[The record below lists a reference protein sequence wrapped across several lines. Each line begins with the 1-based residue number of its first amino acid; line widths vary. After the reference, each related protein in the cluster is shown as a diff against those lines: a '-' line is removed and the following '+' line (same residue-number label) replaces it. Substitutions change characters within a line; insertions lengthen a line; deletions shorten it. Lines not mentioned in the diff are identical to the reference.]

1 MNSFA
6 VYLTFDGNCR
16 EAMDFYKS
24 VFGGDLNRQTFRDGP
39 MEIPESHKDKI
50 MHASLA
56 FGDVRIMASDS
67 MPGSKVI
74 KGNNIQLSLNLDD
87 ESLQSNLFNSLSQG
101 GKVEYELQDTFWGAR
116 FGMLTDKFG
125 IRWMMHIEKETNQ
138 G

>member
-87 ESLQSNLFNSLSQG
+87 ESLQSNLFNSLS
-101 GKVEYELQDTFWGAR
+101 
-116 FGMLTDKFG
+116 
-125 IRWMMHIEKETNQ
+125 
-138 G
+138 